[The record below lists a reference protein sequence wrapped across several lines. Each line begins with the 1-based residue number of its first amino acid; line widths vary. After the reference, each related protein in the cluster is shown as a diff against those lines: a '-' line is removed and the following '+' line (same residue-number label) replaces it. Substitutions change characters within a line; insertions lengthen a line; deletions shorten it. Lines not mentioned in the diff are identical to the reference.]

1 MSGREAGAAAACPQP
16 WARYLAPA
24 TLELLALP
32 CRLPRPQPQH
42 QPQPQPQHRSCISDD
57 LKIGCAS
64 RDHATQTDIKDIPEL
79 NELATATQALIK
91 LAQSLQQDLSIYK
104 STIQAQYEKKI
115 EEQASN
121 LCKYIKDRL
130 TDIES
135 FHKRKEMQIRQ
146 SYQQQLC
153 DALAILRGN
162 IEKYYNINIEDTEC
176 SPGKLLR
183 LLRNK
188 LHEKESIIQNLER
201 KLQECQEKGRAKMV
215 VFEDDDHEK
224 KKSEKEREVFNEE
237 VFKLRNE
244 ISRLE
249 NSLKQSEKEKYA
261 LDRQVQSMQLK
272 VETDEQTIQKLI
284 EIQEQMKTELE
295 NGRLLANNVITC
307 VAPEQQAAEKTLTAE
322 NEKLKKGQGRQ
333 TTARKEAEQCN
344 KIWKK
349 KCQTL
354 QNSLHAIKDEMFLRQ
369 TLQRQLIAL
378 KCTSFGETMVC
389 PVCVENDTKDMNGSK
404 AGLCLPST
412 LSPVY
417 SQSIKEQEED
427 KDQFSRLPNT
437 TKVDIV

>member
-32 CRLPRPQPQH
+32 CRLPRSQPQH

-135 FHKRKEMQIRQ
+135 FHKRKEIQIRQ

-162 IEKYYNINIEDTEC
+162 IE
-176 SPGKLLR
+176 
-183 LLRNK
+183 
-188 LHEKESIIQNLER
+188 
-201 KLQECQEKGRAKMV
+201 V

>member
-1 MSGREAGAAAACPQP
+1 
-16 WARYLAPA
+16 
-24 TLELLALP
+24 
-32 CRLPRPQPQH
+32 
-42 QPQPQPQHRSCISDD
+42 
-57 LKIGCAS
+57 
-64 RDHATQTDIKDIPEL
+64 
-79 NELATATQALIK
+79 
-91 LAQSLQQDLSIYK
+91 
-104 STIQAQYEKKI
+104 
-115 EEQASN
+115 
-121 LCKYIKDRL
+121 
-130 TDIES
+130 
-135 FHKRKEMQIRQ
+135 
-146 SYQQQLC
+146 
-153 DALAILRGN
+153 
-162 IEKYYNINIEDTEC
+162 
-176 SPGKLLR
+176 
-183 LLRNK
+183 
-188 LHEKESIIQNLER
+188 
-201 KLQECQEKGRAKMV
+201 MV

-272 VETDEQTIQKLI
+272 METDEQTIQKLI

>member
-32 CRLPRPQPQH
+32 CRLPRSQPQH

-91 LAQSLQQDLSIYK
+91 
-104 STIQAQYEKKI
+104 
-115 EEQASN
+115 
-121 LCKYIKDRL
+121 
-130 TDIES
+130 
-135 FHKRKEMQIRQ
+135 KEIQIRQ

>member
-1 MSGREAGAAAACPQP
+1 MSGSEAGAAAACPQP

-91 LAQSLQQDLSIYK
+91 
-104 STIQAQYEKKI
+104 
-115 EEQASN
+115 
-121 LCKYIKDRL
+121 
-130 TDIES
+130 
-135 FHKRKEMQIRQ
+135 KEIQIRQ

-188 LHEKESIIQNLER
+188 LREKESIIKNLER

-272 VETDEQTIQKLI
+272 METDEQTIQKLI